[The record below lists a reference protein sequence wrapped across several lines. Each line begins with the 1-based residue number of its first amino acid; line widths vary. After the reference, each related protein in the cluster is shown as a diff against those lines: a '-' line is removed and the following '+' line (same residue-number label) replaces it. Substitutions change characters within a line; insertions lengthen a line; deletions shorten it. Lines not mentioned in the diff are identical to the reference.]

1 MIYGIFFRHYK
12 LIPANISYLFR
23 PSINNIEKYFSL
35 SAIPFK
41 VFIYRNLTSAGY
53 LQRNF
58 RRHPILLS
66 VNQVLKKLF
75 TNLTFWVLTAIT
87 LGALLGHYYPQK
99 AVEMEFLGKGFIQVV
114 KLFINPIIFL
124 TITLGIIG
132 MGDLKKVGKVGAKA
146 LLYFEVVTTLAL
158 LVGVIVAN
166 ILRPGDGVITS
177 NLQKGD
183 ISMYAGK
190 AHDFSWLQF
199 FLDNVTLQVLL
210 ASLVLGTLLSK
221 YSGKDKIVTWLSFA
235 SKYVFRALHLVM
247 MLAPIGAFGGMAYTI
262 GKFGIATLLPLG
274 KLMITVYATMAIFV
288 FGVLGLILRSYKI
301 SILSYLKYIREELL
315 IVLGTSSSE
324 AALPSV
330 MEKLERM
337 GCSKP
342 VVGLVIPAGYSFNLD
357 GTTIYLSM
365 ATIFLAQVFNV
376 HLTMGQILSVI
387 GILMVTSKGAAG
399 VTGSG
404 FVVLA
409 STLSAI
415 KVIPVEGLALLLGV
429 DRFMSEARAIT
440 NIIGNGVATIWLANN
455 EKEFDRDKMDKA
467 FAQVAL
473 TENIVTDNLTNK
485 TQI

>member
-1 MIYGIFFRHYK
+1 M
-12 LIPANISYLFR
+12 
-23 PSINNIEKYFSL
+23 
-35 SAIPFK
+35 
-41 VFIYRNLTSAGY
+41 
-53 LQRNF
+53 
-58 RRHPILLS
+58 
-66 VNQVLKKLF
+66 KKLF

-87 LGALLGHYYPQK
+87 VGALLGHYKPDT
-99 AVEMEFLGKGFIQVV
+99 AVQMEFLGKGFIQIV
-114 KLFINPIIFL
+114 KIFINPIIFL

-146 LLYFEVVTTLAL
+146 LLYFEIVTTLAL
-158 LVGVIVAN
+158 VIGVIVAN
-166 ILRPGDGVITS
+166 VIRPGDGVVTT

-183 ISMYAGK
+183 ISVYANK
-190 AHDFSWLQF
+190 VQEFSWLQF
-199 FLDNVTLQVLL
+199 FFDNVTLQVLL
-210 ASLVLGTLLSK
+210 FSLILGTVLSK
-221 YSGKDKIVTWLSFA
+221 YQGKEKVIHWLNYA

-247 MLAPIGAFGGMAYTI
+247 IFAPIGAFGGMAYTI
-262 GKFGIATLLPLG
+262 GKYGIATLLPLA
-274 KLMITVYATMAIFV
+274 KLMGTVYATMGVFIF
-288 FGVLGLILRSYKI
+288 GILGLILKSYKI
-301 SILSYLKYIREELL
+301 SLWSYLKYIREELL

-324 AALPSV
+324 AALPSL

-342 VVGLVIPAGYSFNLD
+342 VVGLVVPAGYSFNLD

-376 HLTMGQILSVI
+376 HLTIGQILSLI

-409 STLSAI
+409 STLTAI

-440 NIIGNGVATIWLANN
+440 NFIGNGVATIWLANN
-455 EKEFDRDKMDKA
+455 EKEFDRDKMNYA
-467 FAQVAL
+467 FANVKE
-473 TENIVTDNLTNK
+473 TENIITDNLTDK
-485 TQI
+485 TQEIPPANTKSRLQS